1 MVDPGLA
8 NLVPAS
14 LLLAAALLVPRLRPA
29 WPVWLRMAIRIV
41 AFLGLTVLIERGAGS
56 PLAPHWESA
65 EPGRQLWQ
73 QGVEAGWWLLAG
85 RVAVGGV
92 RLFVVLKNRPRET
105 RILSDLLAGAVYVA
119 TLLSI
124 VTFAFAVPLGGL
136 LATSGVI
143 AIVLGLALQSTLSDL
158 FSGVAVGL
166 EKPYAAGDQVWIEG
180 GIEGQ
185 VIDVNWRSTRIATID
200 NNLAVI
206 PNSVI
211 AKSRLI
217 NRSAPTPRRGS
228 SVDLKL
234 DPQADPGQCA
244 ATLLAAARNCPT
256 ILDDPAPV
264 VLCTGLEGDAL
275 GFKIVFS
282 VGLSAQLPRARSDLF
297 MQLRRHLRH
306 DGITMAVPGKAR
318 PRPVEVPG
326 IAELLARSDVF
337 RAFDDA
343 ERAALVPYF
352 KPVLFDT
359 DQVLLREGEV
369 PDAMLV
375 IASGTAGAVL
385 PAAEG
390 FRIVNRLGPGE
401 TLGAAGLVVGQP
413 FTATARALTPLRA
426 FRLDKADL
434 GAGLDTHPELLASL
448 KALAESVVAAMRSS
462 TEAARQAAA
471 PDRERVGA
479 TLRNFLVMLGVRPPG

>member
-1 MVDPGLA
+1 MTDS
-8 NLVPAS
+8 NLFNLLLSS
-14 LLLAAALLVPRLRPA
+14 LLLAAALTIPRLRPD
-29 WPVWLRMAIRIV
+29 WPVWLRMATRIG
-41 AFLGLTVLIERGAGS
+41 AFIGLTVLIERGTGS
-56 PLAPHWESA
+56 PFSPQWDVADRD
-65 EPGRQLWQ
+65 RQLWQ
-73 QGVEAGWWLLAG
+73 QAVEAGWWLLAG
-85 RVAVGGV
+85 RVAVGAV

-211 AKSRLI
+211 AKARLV

-228 SVDLKL
+228 SIDIKL
-234 DPQADPGQCA
+234 DPRADPGRCA
-244 ATLLAAARNCPT
+244 ATLMAAVRNSAT
-256 ILDDPAPV
+256 VLDQPAPV

-282 VGLSAQLPRARSDLF
+282 VGVSAQLPGARSDLF
-297 MQLRRHLRH
+297 VQAHRHLRH
-306 DGITMAVPGKAR
+306 DGIALAVPGKAR
-318 PRPVEVPG
+318 PKPVEVPDV
-326 IAELLARSDVF
+326 AALLAQSEAF
-337 RAFDDA
+337 SAFDDA
-343 ERAALVPYF
+343 ERATLIPYF
-352 KPVLFDT
+352 KLATVDA

-369 PDAMLV
+369 PDAMLI
-375 IASGTAGAVL
+375 IASGTVGAVL
-385 PAAEG
+385 PTADG
-390 FRIVNRLGPGE
+390 TRIVSRLGPGE
-401 TLGAAGLVVGQP
+401 TLGAAGLVTGQP
-413 FTATARALTPLRA
+413 FTATAKALTPLRVY
-426 FRLDKADL
+426 RLERDDL
-434 GAGLDTHPELLASL
+434 AAGLGTHPELLASL
-448 KALAESVVAAMRSS
+448 EALAESVVVAMRSS
-462 TEAARQAAA
+462 SAAEQQTAA
-471 PDRERVGA
+471 PDDGGA
-479 TLRNFLVMLGVRPPG
+479 GAAFRNFLVMLGVRKPG

>member
-1 MVDPGLA
+1 MTDPILL
-8 NLVPAS
+8 NLLLSS
-14 LLLAAALLVPRLRPA
+14 LLLVAALAIPRLRPG
-29 WPVWLRMAIRIV
+29 WPVWLRMAIRIG
-41 AFLGLTVLIERGAGS
+41 ALIGLTVLIERGTGS
-56 PLAPHWESA
+56 PFSPQWDAADS
-65 EPGRQLWQ
+65 GRQLWQ

-85 RVAVGGV
+85 RVAVGTV

-105 RILSDLLAGAVYVA
+105 RILSDLLAGTVYVA

-185 VIDVNWRSTRIATID
+185 VVDVNWRSTRIATVD

-211 AKSRLI
+211 AKARLV

-228 SVDLKL
+228 SVDIKL
-234 DPQADPGQCA
+234 DPRDDPERCA
-244 ATLLAAARNCPT
+244 ATLIAAVRNCAT
-256 ILDDPAPV
+256 ILDEPAPF

-297 MQLRRHLRH
+297 VQIHRHLRY
-306 DGITMAVPGKAR
+306 DGIALAVPGKAR
-318 PRPVEVPG
+318 PKPVKIPNV
-326 IAELLARSDVF
+326 AELLAQSAVF
-337 RAFDDA
+337 SAFEDA
-343 ERAALVPYF
+343 ERAMLVPYF
-352 KPVLFDT
+352 KPATIDAG
-359 DQVLLREGEV
+359 QVLLQKGDV
-369 PDAMLV
+369 PDAMLI
-375 IASGTAGAVL
+375 IASGAVGAVL
-385 PAAEG
+385 PTADG
-390 FRIVNRLGPGE
+390 TRIVSRLGPGE
-401 TLGAAGLVVGQP
+401 TLGAAGLVTGQP
-413 FTATARALTPLRA
+413 FTATAKALTPLRVYRLERDDLA
-426 FRLDKADL
+426 TGLDKN
-434 GAGLDTHPELLASL
+434 PELTASL
-448 KALAESVVAAMRSS
+448 EALAESVVAAMRSS
-462 TEAARQAAA
+462 TATEQPTTA
-471 PDRERVGA
+471 PDDGTAGA
-479 TLRNFLVMLGVRPPG
+479 TFRNFLQMLGARKPG

>member
-1 MVDPGLA
+1 MVDPDLA
-8 NLVPAS
+8 NLMSAS
-14 LLLAAALLVPRLRPA
+14 LLLIGALVVPRLRPA
-29 WPVWLRMAIRIV
+29 WPVWLRMTVRVV
-41 AFLGLTVLIERGAGS
+41 AFIGVTILIERAAGS
-56 PLAPHWESA
+56 PLAPHWDTA
-65 EPGRQLWQ
+65 APDRQLWQ

-105 RILSDLLAGAVYVA
+105 RILSDLLAGAVYLA

-124 VTFAFAVPLGGL
+124 VTFVFAVPLGGL

-185 VIDVNWRSTRIATID
+185 VIDVNWRSTRIATVD
-200 NNLAVI
+200 HNLAVI

-217 NRSAPTPRRGS
+217 NRSAPTLRRGS

-234 DPQADPGQCA
+234 DPGADPDRCA
-244 ATLLAAARNCPT
+244 ASLLAAARNCAT

-264 VLCTGLEGDAL
+264 ILCTGLDGDAL
-275 GFKIVFS
+275 GFKVVFS

-297 MQLRRHLRH
+297 VQLRRHLRH
-306 DGITMAVPGKAR
+306 DGITMAAPGKAR
-318 PRPVEVPG
+318 PRPVEMPG
-326 IAELLARSDVF
+326 VAELLARSEVF

-352 KPVLFDT
+352 KPTLFAEDEI
-359 DQVLLREGEV
+359 LLQEGEV
-369 PDAMLV
+369 PEAMLI
-375 IASGTAGAVL
+375 IASGTVGAML

-390 FRIVNRLGPGE
+390 PRIVSRLGPGE
-401 TLGAAGLVVGQP
+401 TLGAAGLVTGQP
-413 FTATARALTPLRA
+413 FTATARALTPLRV

-448 KALAESVVAAMRSS
+448 EALAESVVAAMRSS
-462 TEAARQAAA
+462 TEAAQQVVA
-471 PDRERVGA
+471 PDNGRVRA
-479 TLRNFLVMLGVRPPG
+479 TLQNFLVMLGARKPG